1 MINIKEQSVSNSES
15 DILSIIDYIN
25 EILNYAECNPNC
37 DYIITYDDM
46 SSLNEAIKR
55 LRRVVSAENALNKR
69 RIWTVEKEDP
79 GTDITIYALRTIVK
93 SGVVPTVRLGRKLLI
108 NYDSLLDYL
117 SFGDKR

>member
-1 MINIKEQSVSNSES
+1 MRLIKDAFEQ
-15 DILSIIDYIN
+15 L
-25 EILNYAECNPNC
+25 
-37 DYIITYDDM
+37 
-46 SSLNEAIKR
+46 K
-55 LRRVVSAENALNKR
+55 
-69 RIWTVEKEDP
+69 KEDP

>member
-69 RIWTVEKEDP
+69 RI
-79 GTDITIYALRTIVK
+79 
-93 SGVVPTVRLGRKLLI
+93 
-108 NYDSLLDYL
+108 
-117 SFGDKR
+117 